1 MRRGALAGA
10 AAAAAWAAA
19 EPTARR
25 LFGTSYSDV
34 RLLGRVVSRRRW
46 RPAGLA
52 LHVTNGAA
60 FGAAFDAI
68 GGRGIRAGMVA
79 AQVENVVLWPGM
91 ALVDRFHPDRRT
103 DAWPPLFGNGRVFA
117 QEVAMHAVFG
127 AVLGA
132 LVRGGR

>member
-1 MRRGALAGA
+1 MRRGALAG